1 MNQEVKKKKIFFI
14 LLSFWY
20 NQRCSLFGKNMYAQM
35 PGKIYSGHV
44 TFSDIINIMFFFSGF
59 SSPQAVLKTALL
71 PFWDTSINAK
81 YCFKVKKNFFSFFGR
96 NRKIAFFFFSFLF
109 FAKYTFSLF
118 AFPLV

>member
-44 TFSDIINIMFFFSGF
+44 TFSDISNIMFFFSGF

-96 NRKIAFFFFSFLF
+96 NRKIAFFFFHS
-109 FAKYTFSLF
+109 YFSLSIP
-118 AFPLV
+118 FPSLHFL